1 MKMGKDYYI
10 FTNGQ
15 IKRRENTIHFTD
27 GKNLSKDI
35 PIEAIERLHLFGEI
49 TLNTKFFNFISKYGV
64 IVNFYNYYGFYSGSY
79 YPRKKNVS
87 GYLITRQ
94 ADFYNKKD
102 KRLYIAKCFIDSAA
116 HHILRNLRK
125 HKQYTEEIMTKVDG
139 ERINVVSSKDISQ
152 LMGAEGRMRNAY
164 YSAYNYIL
172 KNGFCFKKREK
183 RPPTDPLNA
192 LISFGNSM
200 MYTTVLGEIYKTQLD
215 PTISFLHEPS
225 TKRFSLCL
233 DISEIFKPLIIDP
246 LIFYVINNRMIT
258 MKDFDIHEDIC
269 FLNDRG
275 RKKFIKEYENK
286 LSTTVKHRSLKRNVS
301 YRNFIKLEC
310 YKLIK
315 YFIGDELYKPLKAWW

>member
-1 MKMGKDYYI
+1 
-10 FTNGQ
+10 
-15 IKRRENTIHFTD
+15 
-27 GKNLSKDI
+27 
-35 PIEAIERLHLFGEI
+35 
-49 TLNTKFFNFISKYGV
+49 
-64 IVNFYNYYGFYSGSY
+64 GFYSGSY

-164 YSAYNYIL
+164 YSVYNYIL

>member
-1 MKMGKDYYI
+1 MCVLSILLCKGGSIDMGKDYYI

-27 GKNLSKDI
+27 GDDLSRDI
-35 PIEAIERLHLFGEI
+35 PIEIIERLHLFGEI
-49 TLNTKFFNFISKYGV
+49 SLNTKFFNFISKYGV

-94 ADFYNKKD
+94 ADFYNNKE

-116 HHILRNLRK
+116 HHILRNLRRYK
-125 HKQYTEEIMTKVDG
+125 PRTEKIMDKIEN
-139 ERINVVSSKDISQ
+139 ERINILTANSIDE

-172 KNGFCFKKREK
+172 KNGFTFEKREK

-233 DISEIFKPLIIDP
+233 DISEIFKPLIVDP
-246 LIFYVINNRMIT
+246 LIFYLINNKML
-258 MKDFDIHEDIC
+258 KLDDFDTHESIC
-269 FLNDRG
+269 FLNEKG
-275 RKKFIKEYENK
+275 RN
-286 LSTTVKHRSLKRNVS
+286 L
-301 YRNFIKLEC
+301 
-310 YKLIK
+310 
-315 YFIGDELYKPLKAWW
+315 

>member
-1 MKMGKDYYI
+1 MGRDYYVFNNI
-10 FTNGQ
+10 Q
-15 IKRRENTIHFTD
+15 INRKENTIHFSD
-27 GKNLSKDI
+27 GVDLKKDI
-35 PIEAIERLHLFGEI
+35 PIESVERLHIFGEI
-49 TLNTKFFNFISKYGV
+49 TTNTKFFNFISKYGV

-87 GYLITRQ
+87 GYLLTRQ
-94 ADFYNKKD
+94 ADFYNKKQ
-102 KRLYIAKCFIDSAA
+102 KRLYIAKAFIDSAA

-125 HKQYTEEIMTKVDG
+125 YKPDTEEVMKKVEA
-139 ERINVVSSKDISQ
+139 ERINVMQAEDIKE
-152 LMGAEGRMRNAY
+152 LMGAEGRMRSAY
-164 YSAYNYIL
+164 YSAYNFIL
-172 KNGFCFKKREK
+172 KNGFTLDKREK
-183 RPPTDPLNA
+183 RPPTDPVNA

-233 DISEIFKPLIIDP
+233 DIAEIFKPLIIDP
-246 LIFYVINNRMIT
+246 LIFYLINNKMIT
-258 MKDFDIHEDIC
+258 LDDFDIQENVC
-269 FLNDRG
+269 FLNDTG

-286 LSTTVKHRSLKRNVS
+286 LSTTIRHRSLKRSVS

-315 YFIGDELYKPLKAWW
+315 HFIGDEVYKPLKAWW